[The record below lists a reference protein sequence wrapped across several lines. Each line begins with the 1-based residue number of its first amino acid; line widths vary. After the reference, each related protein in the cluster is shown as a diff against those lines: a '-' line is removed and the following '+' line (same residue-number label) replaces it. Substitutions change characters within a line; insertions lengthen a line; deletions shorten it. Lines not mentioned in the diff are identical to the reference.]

1 MAKRPL
7 FLKWLLINTLVLF
20 GLIFVGIEYWSAID
34 ALGSGPKFA
43 LGVIATYAFFSAYVG
58 RLMWEADYI
67 LEERETT
74 GWLDTEEDAYV
85 EELLHDNE
93 HVWFGVGLLP
103 MLGMVGTVTGFLI
116 VMISGFGHLHGQITP
131 QDVSALVQSVGN
143 GSGTALTSTLA
154 GILGSLLL
162 AVQHHFLDHALAE
175 LTPGVQEEADA

>member
-1 MAKRPL
+1 MRKRPL
-7 FLKWLLINTLVLF
+7 FLKCLLINVLVLF
-20 GLIFVGIEYWSAID
+20 ALIFVGVEYWQSIS

-43 LGVIATYAFFSAYVG
+43 LGVIAAYAFFAAYVG
-58 RLMWEADYI
+58 KLMWEADAMV
-67 LEERETT
+67 EEYNET
-74 GWLDTEEDAYV
+74 GWLDEVEDEYV

-131 QDVSALVQSVGN
+131 QDVSDLVQSVGN
-143 GSGTALTSTLA
+143 GSGTALVSTLA

-162 AVQHHFLDHALAE
+162 AVQHHFLDHALSE
-175 LTPGVQEEADA
+175 LQPGTLEEADA

>member
-1 MAKRPL
+1 MTKRPL

-20 GLIFVGIEYWSAID
+20 ALIFVGIEYWHAID
-34 ALGSGPKFA
+34 SLGSGPKFA
-43 LGVIATYAFFSAYVG
+43 LGVIGCYAFFASYVG
-58 RLMWEADYI
+58 KLMWEADFI
-67 LEERETT
+67 VEERETT
-74 GWLDTEEDAYV
+74 GWLDAEEDEYV

-116 VMISGFGHLHGQITP
+116 VMISGFGHLHGSITP
-131 QDVSALVQSVGN
+131 ADVSALVQSVGN

-162 AVQHHFLDHALAE
+162 AVQHHFLDHALSE
-175 LTPGVQEEADA
+175 LSPGEPEEADA